1 MKEEKVDIAVIGGV
15 AAGTSAAAAAVRE
28 NKDLKVVLFEK
39 GKFISYGGCGIPY
52 YVEGLAKSY
61 KDIVVFTPEAFTKS
75 KGVDVRIS
83 HEVTSIDPVN
93 RFLTVKSFDDY
104 VESTKV
110 HFDKLIVSTGATSSI
125 PPVDGLKIGERI
137 FKVRT
142 LQDAIR
148 LRKFLDNNSPKSAVI
163 LGGGYIG
170 LEMAE
175 AIGAHGVNVTI
186 IEMME
191 HVMPTADPQMSEFI
205 EEELGRNHVKVMT
218 STQLKFVESEED
230 SMIRLGTT
238 SGVLETDMLVVA
250 VGVTPQTE
258 LAKKCGIQLG
268 VKNAIS
274 VDSNMMTN
282 FDDVYSCGDCAT
294 AYHRLTGEDVYI
306 PLGTTANKQGRVA
319 GRNAA
324 GGKEEFKGVLG
335 TAVTKIFDL
344 EYARTGLTY
353 REALK
358 QFKAEMSIVK
368 SKSRAHYYPGSR
380 DVHIML
386 VYEKG
391 SGKILGSQM
400 AGSEISKRIDVVASA
415 ITAGMNVE
423 ELSTLDL
430 SYAPPF
436 APVWDPI
443 LIAANVAKK
452 EV

>member
-39 GKFISYGGCGIPY
+39 DKFISYGGCGIPY
-52 YVEGLAKSY
+52 YVEGLTKNY
-61 KDIVVFTPEAFTKS
+61 KDIIIFTPEAFTES

-83 HEVTSIDPVN
+83 HEVTSIDPTN
-93 RFLTVKSFDDY
+93 KFLTVRNYNYD
-104 VESTKV
+104 ESTKV
-110 HFDKLIVSTGATSSI
+110 YFNKLVVSTGAISSI
-125 PPVDGLKIGERI
+125 PPIDGLKIGERI

-142 LQDAIR
+142 LQDAIK
-148 LRKFLDNNSPKSAVI
+148 LKKFLDDNSPKNAVI

-175 AIGAHGVNVTI
+175 AISAHGVNVTI

-205 EEELGRNHVKVMT
+205 EEELVRNHVKVMT

-238 SGVLETDMLVVA
+238 NGVLETDMLVVT
-250 VGVTPQTE
+250 VGVTPQVE
-258 LAKKCGIQLG
+258 LAKECGIRLG
-268 VKNAIS
+268 SGNAVS
-274 VDSNMMTN
+274 VNSNMMTN
-282 FDDVYSCGDCAT
+282 FNDVYSCGDCAT
-294 AYHRLTGEDVYI
+294 ASHRLTGEEVYI
-306 PLGTTANKQGRVA
+306 PLGTTANKQGRIA

-324 GGKEEFKGVLG
+324 GRKEEFKGVLG
-335 TAVTKIFDL
+335 TAVTKIFGL

-353 REALK
+353 REASK
-358 QFKAEMSIVK
+358 QFETGMSIIK
-368 SKSRAHYYPGSR
+368 SKSKAHYYPGSK

-391 SGKILGSQM
+391 SGKILGAQM
-400 AGSEISKRIDVVASA
+400 AGSEISKRIDVLATA
-415 ITAGMNVE
+415 ITAEMDIE

-452 EV
+452 GV